1 MTRQFIDNDLIT
13 WEVHASTGQF
23 SLPADGRLVFLCVT
37 DRDLRPRSI
46 GYEGDLVETEAALL
60 NLSDAQLRELLERS
74 REIK

>member
-13 WEVHASTGQF
+13 WEVHASTGPF

-37 DRDLRPRSI
+37 DPDLRPRSI
-46 GYEGDLVETEAALL
+46 RYEGDLVDTGAAVL
-60 NLSDAQLRELLERS
+60 NLSDAQLRELLESS